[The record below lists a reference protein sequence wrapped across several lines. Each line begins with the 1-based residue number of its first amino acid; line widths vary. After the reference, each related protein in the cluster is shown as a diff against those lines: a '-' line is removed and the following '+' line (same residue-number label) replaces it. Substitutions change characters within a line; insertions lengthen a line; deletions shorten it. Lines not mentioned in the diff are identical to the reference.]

1 MRLRNEEPSI
11 RWKDRPYTGGR
22 EIPSEEEVE
31 EEEEVEDDGD
41 DGSGGGGDDDGN
53 KKHENQPT

>member
-31 EEEEVEDDGD
+31 DDGD